1 MLTGRRVGGA
11 EAYFM
16 GLCDRLVEVGDEEGM
31 REGIARERVLEAAV
45 ELARGICEGGPVAVR
60 EAVGA
65 VGGGRG
71 GEAVENRAYERVVGT
86 EDRGEALR
94 AFKEKRRPVFK
105 GR

>member
-1 MLTGRRVGGA
+1 
-11 EAYFM
+11 M

-31 REGIARERVLEAAV
+31 REGVARERVLEAAV
-45 ELARGICEGGPVAVR
+45 DVARGICEGGPVAVR

-65 VGGGRG
+65 VRG
-71 GEAVENRAYERVVGT
+71 WREGEEGENRSYERVVGT

-94 AFKEKRRPVFK
+94 AFGEKRRPVFR